1 MSGENFLAGAGAV
14 RQGLGAILDLRKV
27 CEKPYQIEEWVRL
40 GGGDVWRFIEVGM
53 GFGGRRR
60 AAVAEGRLAICVAGD
75 ASVCVQECGS
85 R

>member
-1 MSGENFLAGAGAV
+1 M
-14 RQGLGAILDLRKV
+14 RQGVGALLENLKICDQ
-27 CEKPYQIEEWVRL
+27 PDQIEERVRL
-40 GGGDVWRFIEVGM
+40 GGGDVWRFKEEGM
-53 GFGGRRR
+53 GVGGLR